1 MFFSLGSNI
10 GNRKRL
16 IREALDLLEER
27 VGLIRCESSM
37 IETVPWGFYSPNK
50 FINACVC
57 CETKL
62 NPRQVL
68 AVTQKIE
75 CDMGRV
81 NKSKGGVYHDR
92 IIDID
97 ILLYDDLTI
106 DEPDLKIPHPHMK
119 EREFVIN
126 PLLEIAKND
135 EDLRIILNK
144 VFTKE

>member
-1 MFFSLGSNI
+1 MVENNLETCHLVFFSLGSNI

-16 IREALDLLEER
+16 IREALDLLDER
-27 VGLIRCESSM
+27 VGQIRCESS
-37 IETVPWGFYSPNK
+37 NK

-126 PLLEIAKND
+126 PLQEIAKND
-135 EDLRIILNK
+135 EDLLIILNK
-144 VFTKE
+144 VFTK